1 MSRAP
6 AVNHRPDAAA
16 DRSARDARSGDAPA
30 TDARGN
36 DSRGTDGRG
45 TDARGTDARGTFAFR
60 ALDAAGAE
68 VSGTMTAANA
78 QEVARRLRAEG
89 RTVLSVGRDAGASA
103 EASAAPRANATPATR
118 WRGRARPKR
127 GDIAALCRH
136 LGTMTEAGVPLSEAL
151 DAAADEGVRAEIRPF
166 VATLAETVRAG
177 APLSQALAA
186 QGPVV
191 PPIVVALVR
200 AAESSGQPGTMLLRA
215 ADHLQRQ
222 ERLVRQLRAAASYP
236 VFMLATGSA
245 IVLALLVFVLPRFA
259 AIYAERGSTLPAP
272 TRLLLAASDLVRAH
286 GAALATAAAVGAIAV
301 ALFRRSE
308 GARQLADRVRFGAP
322 VLGRLSR
329 LAFTAI
335 TARTLST
342 LLASGIHL
350 LDAIAICRGLV
361 PGARTGRFWS
371 AVDAR
376 LRNGGSLVEA
386 LREEPL
392 LPPTVVAMVSAGER
406 SGRIPEVLARAADFA
421 EEDLETALKQATS
434 MLEPVLILAFGLV
447 LGGVAIA
454 LLLPLFGVAKVAAG

>member
-1 MSRAP
+1 MTRAP
-6 AVNHRPDAAA
+6 TTRPSQPSF
-16 DRSARDARSGDAPA
+16 DRASAGAGASGGEGPGSA
-30 TDARGN
+30 
-36 DSRGTDGRG
+36 
-45 TDARGTDARGTFAFR
+45 TDARGTFHFR
-60 ALDAAGAE
+60 ALDASGDE
-68 VSGTMTAANA
+68 VRGTMTAANA

-89 RTVLSVGRDAGASA
+89 RTVLTVGRGAGLA
-103 EASAAPRANATPATR
+103 EPPSGPGAAGSATR
-118 WRGRARPKR
+118 WGARARPKR
-127 GDIAALCRH
+127 ADIAALCRH

-151 DAAADEGVRAEIRPF
+151 DAAADEGVRAEVRPF
-166 VATLAETVRAG
+166 VAALAETVRAG

-186 QGPVV
+186 HGRVV

-200 AAESSGQPGTMLLRA
+200 AAESSGQPGVMLLRS

-222 ERLVRQLRAAASYP
+222 ERLVRQIRAAASYP
-236 VFMLATGSA
+236 LFMLATGSA

-259 AIYAERGSTLPAP
+259 AIYAERGSTLPLP
-272 TRLLLAASDLVRAH
+272 TRVLLAASDLVRAN
-286 GAALATAAAVGAIAV
+286 GAALAIAAAVAAVAIASV
-301 ALFRRSE
+301 RRSA
-308 GARQLADRVRFGAP
+308 GARRLADRIRFGAP

-329 LAFTAI
+329 LAFVAI

-361 PGARTGRFWS
+361 PGARTDRFWS

-386 LREEPL
+386 LREEPF
-392 LPPTVVAMVSAGER
+392 LPPTMVAMVSAGER
-406 SGRIPEVLARAADFA
+406 SGRIPEVLGRAADFA

-434 MLEPVLILAFGLV
+434 MLEPVLILGFGVV

-454 LLLPLFGVAKVAAG
+454 LLLPLFGVSKVVAG